1 MIVSLMAN
9 GTAYVA
15 NNKALISLAPLIHKG
30 HPKGLQCLYYAH
42 RYWMQRNKEIQ
53 VFQETT
59 AMFFSSKA
67 TARPKQKV
75 FELSVVDLVIPK
87 IDEE

>member
-1 MIVSLMAN
+1 
-9 GTAYVA
+9 
-15 NNKALISLAPLIHKG
+15 
-30 HPKGLQCLYYAH
+30 
-42 RYWMQRNKEIQ
+42 MQRNKEIQ